1 MSYYVIGVFAYP
13 ESEIDR
19 IVYNAD
25 SPRHVINYAIRIGI
39 LNQKMELARE
49 DADFI
54 IISRID
60 SLNAFPDI
68 YDINA
73 KCDGIY
79 DYALFRIFKS
89 YPTIGEI
96 IALSKRI
103 TMQYYN
109 TKNREQAKV
118 CIRGAQKYYQEKDY
132 EQAWKWIIDSFMYHV
147 GTKSPYYH
155 RAVKAY
161 NHWKNNK

>member
-1 MSYYVIGVFAYP
+1 MNYYVIGVFANP

-25 SPRHVINYAIRIGI
+25 SPRHVINHAIRIGI
-39 LNQKMELARE
+39 LNQEMRLARE

-60 SLNAFPDI
+60 NINEFPDI
-68 YDINA
+68 YDIDEE
-73 KCDGIY
+73 CDGIY
-79 DYALFRIFKS
+79 DYALFHIFKE

-96 IALSKRI
+96 IALSKKI
-103 TMQYYN
+103 TMQYN
-109 TKNREQAKV
+109 TDKREQAKE
-118 CIRGAQKYYQEKDY
+118 CIRTAQKYYHEKDY
-132 EQAWKWIIDSFMYHV
+132 AQAWKWIIDSFMYHV

-155 RAVKAY
+155 KAVKAY
-161 NHWKNNK
+161 NHWKNEI